1 MKWNPGKWNET
12 LKYYSFL
19 LHCFLQKGSTSEAKN
34 LTVKKHTF
42 LRKSTKIFCVGYLQ
56 FSGFFPMVQVHSQQL
71 YCHLWQN
78 ARAQFKF
85 LQYFH
90 FFFLSQDF
98 HSISHTAIFLIWF
111 LVCGCTT
118 HALHILLFVSVCI
131 CFNKAKLENVFSF
144 SRYLILFCL
153 NGPVCIFDAW
163 KIKCNWG
170 SQQ

>member
-1 MKWNPGKWNET
+1 MEWNPKI
-12 LKYYSFL
+12 LFIPLAL
-19 LHCFLQKGSTSEAKN
+19 LLTKRFHVWGQKPYCQKTYFFEEVYKNILCWLSPVFRFFSNGTSPLAAALLPPVAKCQN
-34 LTVKKHTF
+34 
-42 LRKSTKIFCVGYLQ
+42 
-56 FSGFFPMVQVHSQQL
+56 PVQIPPVLS
-71 YCHLWQN
+71 
-78 ARAQFKF
+78 
-85 LQYFH
+85 